1 MSQASQWWHCH
12 IVCEWGECTFWARS
26 GSSYLGH
33 ERVGVMQMT
42 WVTVQRRWVIC
53 RVGWWGCFWGRTEWG
68 GHCIFGREG
77 GNRRGGDKLGN
88 GSGCH
93 KTDAADVL
101 THEIQVKGIRL
112 EVGWHLPG
120 TWQNFGRR
128 WLYQQVPNGTQVR
141 HNIVVLSIHCHVRPH
156 NHDDH

>member
-1 MSQASQWWHCH
+1 MG
-12 IVCEWGECTFWARS
+12 IVSLAG
-26 GSSYLGH
+26 
-33 ERVGVMQMT
+33 RVA
-42 WVTVQRRWVIC
+42 I
-53 RVGWWGCFWGRTEWG
+53 E
-68 GHCIFGREG
+68 E
-77 GNRRGGDKLGN
+77 GGDKLGN

-128 WLYQQVPNGTQVR
+128 
-141 HNIVVLSIHCHVRPH
+141 
-156 NHDDH
+156 